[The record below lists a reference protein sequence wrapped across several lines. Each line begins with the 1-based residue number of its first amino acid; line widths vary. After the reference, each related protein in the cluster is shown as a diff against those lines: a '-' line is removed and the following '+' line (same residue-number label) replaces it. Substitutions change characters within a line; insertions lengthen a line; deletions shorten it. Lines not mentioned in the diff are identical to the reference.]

1 MATNQPTTVTD
12 NEFQLFDCV
21 ATRIMSTFDLL
32 RDQLTARRDALLN
45 ALQIMKENYISN
57 ETTRKASITELE
69 TIIQQMQELS
79 VKENTN
85 LKFHRNAIEGYQR
98 KIEEH
103 QTPTKHPCPFFS
115 CPTLAQLETQI
126 AEFGDL
132 KEGVHYSLK
141 KEPVIAVG
149 KKGKADNKLTTAAG
163 LALDELNQ
171 QIYIADWDNS
181 RVQVVSFDGNF
192 LTRFGQGIL
201 KKPFGIAVTEDNVFV
216 TDISLHALF
225 QFNKKDYQLVRRTG
239 TEGGREGELNYPRG
253 LCIDSNGDVFV
264 ADCNNHR
271 VSVFSRDLKFQNC
284 LTTQQLK
291 HPLDVKVTQDSV
303 VVLDYSPN
311 CIHFFSRS
319 GDLLRSCVTQGEDG
333 MVYNPQFFCLDTAG
347 NILITDYYRSSIKI
361 LSPSGQ
367 LIHTIGKEGHGRG
380 ELYYPLGICV
390 TQLGIIFVVS
400 HNSNFS
406 LQSF

>member
-45 ALQIMKENYISN
+45 ALQIMKENYISK

-79 VKENTN
+79 VKVNTN
-85 LKFHRNAIEGYQR
+85 LEIHQEAIEGYRR
-98 KIEEH
+98 KIEER
-103 QTPTKHPCPFFS
+103 QTPTKHPCPLFS

-132 KEGVHYSLK
+132 KEGVDYSLK

-149 KKGKADNKLTTAAG
+149 KEGKANNELNAVD

-171 QIYIADWDNS
+171 LIYIADCNNS
-181 RVQVVSFDGNF
+181 RVQVVSFEGNF
-192 LTRFGQGIL
+192 LKRFGQGIL
-201 KKPFGIAVTEDNVFV
+201 KRPFGIAVTEDNVFV
-216 TDISLHALF
+216 TDFNLHALF
-225 QFNKKDYQLVRRTG
+225 QFSKKDCQLKRRTG
-239 TEGGREGELNYPRG
+239 TRGGREGQLDYPRG
-253 LCIDSNGDVFV
+253 LCIDSNGDVIV
-264 ADCNNHR
+264 ADSSNHR
-271 VSVFSRDLKFQNC
+271 VSVFSRDLKFLNC
-284 LTTQQLK
+284 LTTQHLRYP
-291 HPLDVKVTQDSV
+291 HDVKVTQDSV

-319 GDLLRSCVTQGEDG
+319 GDLLRSCVTQGKDG
-333 MVYNPQFFCLDTAG
+333 MVYGPQFFCLDPAG
-347 NILITDYYRSSIKI
+347 NILITDYNRGSIKI

-367 LIHTIGKEGHGRG
+367 LIHTIGKKGHGRG

>member
-1 MATNQPTTVTD
+1 MATNQPTTVAD

-21 ATRIMSTFDLL
+21 AKRIMSTFDLL

-45 ALQIMKENYISN
+45 ALQIMKENYISK
-57 ETTRKASITELE
+57 ETTRKEAIAELE
-69 TIIQQMQELS
+69 KQIRQMHES
-79 VKENTN
+79 SIKANTN
-85 LKFHRNAIEGYQR
+85 LKVHRNAIQLYELEI
-98 KIEEH
+98 KEH
-103 QTPTKHPCPFFS
+103 QTPTKLPCPFFY

-132 KEGVHYSLK
+132 KEGVDYSLK

-149 KKGKADNKLTTAAG
+149 KKGKADNELNAIG

-171 QIYIADWDNS
+171 LMYIADCVNC

-192 LTRFGQGIL
+192 LTRFGQRIL
-201 KKPFGIAVTEDNVFV
+201 KKPVGIAVTEDNVFV
-216 TDISLHALF
+216 TDCHLHALL
-225 QFNKKDYQLVRRTG
+225 QFSKKDYQLVRRTG
-239 TEGGREGELNYPRG
+239 TRGGREGELNFPRG

-264 ADCNNHR
+264 ADCDNHR
-271 VSVFSRDLKFQNC
+271 VSVFSRDLKFLNC

-291 HPLDVKVTQDSV
+291 LPRDVKVTQDSV
-303 VVLDYSPN
+303 VVLDYSPK

-319 GDLLRSCVTQGEDG
+319 GDLLRSCVTQGKDG
-333 MVYNPQFFCLDTAG
+333 MVYGPQFFCLDPAG
-347 NILITDYYRSSIKI
+347 NSLITDYSHDSIKI

-380 ELYYPLGICV
+380 ELYRPWGICV
-390 TQLGIIFVVS
+390 TQSGTIFVVS
-400 HNSNFS
+400 ANRNFG

>member
-32 RDQLTARRDALLN
+32 RDQLTARRDTLLN
-45 ALQIMKENYISN
+45 ALQIMKENYISK

-69 TIIQQMQELS
+69 TIIRQTQELS

-85 LKFHRNAIEGYQR
+85 LKIHRNAIQLYELE
-98 KIEEH
+98 IEEY
-103 QTPTKHPCPFFS
+103 QTSTEHPCSIFS
-115 CPTLAQLETQI
+115 CPTLAQLETGI

-132 KEGVHYSLK
+132 REGVDYSLK

-149 KKGKADNKLTTAAG
+149 KKGEADNELDDAAG

-171 QIYIADWDNS
+171 LIYIADCVNS
-181 RVQVVSFDGNF
+181 RVQVVSFEGNF
-192 LTRFGQGIL
+192 LTRFGQEIL
-201 KKPFGIAVTEDNVFV
+201 ESPNGIAVTEANVFI
-216 TDISLHALF
+216 TDTNLHALL
-225 QFNKKDYQLVRRTG
+225 QFNKKDYQLVRRTS
-239 TEGGREGELNYPRG
+239 TKGGGEGELDYPSG

-264 ADCNNHR
+264 ADQNNHR

-291 HPLDVKVTQDSV
+291 YPKDVKVTQDSV
-303 VVLDYSPN
+303 VVLDVSPN

-319 GDLLRSCVTQGEDG
+319 GDLLRSCVTQGEEC
-333 MVYNPQFFCLDTAG
+333 MVYGPQFFCLDTAG
-347 NILITDYYRSSIKI
+347 NTLITDYSSSSIKI

-380 ELYYPLGICV
+380 ELYHPYGICV
-390 TQLGIIFVVS
+390 TQSGTIFVVS
-400 HNSNFS
+400 ENRNFS

>member
-45 ALQIMKENYISN
+45 ALQIMKENYISK

-69 TIIQQMQELS
+69 TIIQQTQELS

-85 LKFHRNAIEGYQR
+85 LKVHRNAIQLYELGI
-98 KIEEH
+98 KEH
-103 QTPTKHPCPFFS
+103 QTPTKHSCPFFS

-132 KEGVHYSLK
+132 KEVVDYSLK

-149 KKGKADNKLTTAAG
+149 KKGKADNELDATG

-171 QIYIADWDNS
+171 LIYIADCDNS

-192 LTRFGQGIL
+192 LKRFGKGIL
-201 KKPFGIAVTEDNVFV
+201 KSPFGIAVTEDNVFV
-216 TDISLHALF
+216 TDINLHALF
-225 QFNKKDYQLVRRTG
+225 QFTKKNYQLVRRTG
-239 TEGGREGELNYPRG
+239 TRGGREGQLDYPLG

-264 ADCNNHR
+264 VDSINHR
-271 VSVFSRDLKFQNC
+271 VSVFSRDLKFLNC

-291 HPLDVKVTQDSV
+291 HPRDVKVTQDSV
-303 VVLDYSPN
+303 VVLDYGPPN

-319 GDLLRSCVTQGEDG
+319 GDLLRSCVTLGGDR
-333 MVYNPQFFCLDTAG
+333 MVLIPWFFCLDTAG
-347 NILITDYYRSSIKI
+347 NILITDYYRHSIKI

-380 ELYYPLGICV
+380 ELYHPFGICV
-390 TQLGIIFVVS
+390 TQSGTIFVVS
-400 HNSNFS
+400 DNRNFC

>member
-45 ALQIMKENYISN
+45 ALQIMKENYISK

-69 TIIQQMQELS
+69 TIIRQMQESS

-85 LKFHRNAIEGYQR
+85 LKVHRNAIQLYELE
-98 KIEEH
+98 INEH
-103 QTPTKHPCPFFS
+103 QTSTELPCPFFS

-132 KEGVHYSLK
+132 KEAVDYSLK

-149 KKGKADNKLTTAAG
+149 KKGKADNELNAVG

-171 QIYIADWDNS
+171 LIYIADCNNS

-192 LTRFGQGIL
+192 LTRFGQEIL
-201 KKPFGIAVTEDNVFV
+201 KGPFGIAVTEDNVFV
-216 TDISLHALF
+216 TDYTLHALL
-225 QFNKKDYQLVRRTG
+225 QFSKKDYQLVRRTG
-239 TEGGREGELNYPRG
+239 TEGGRGGELDCPLG
-253 LCIDSNGDVFV
+253 LCIDRNGDVFV
-264 ADCNNHR
+264 ADQNNHR
-271 VSVFSRDLKFQNC
+271 VSVFSRDLKFLNC

-291 HPLDVKVTQDSV
+291 LPFDVKVTQDSV
-303 VVLDYSPN
+303 VVLDSSPN

-319 GDLLRSCVTQGEDG
+319 GDLLRSCVTHGEDG
-333 MVYNPQFFCLDTAG
+333 MVYYPEFFCLDTAG
-347 NILITDYYRSSIKI
+347 NILITDGNRHSIKI

-380 ELYYPLGICV
+380 ELYDPFGICV
-390 TQLGIIFVVS
+390 TQSGAIFVVS
-400 HNSNFS
+400 DNINFC

>member
-45 ALQIMKENYISN
+45 ALQIMKENYISK

-69 TIIQQMQELS
+69 TIIRQMQELS
-79 VKENTN
+79 VKVNTN
-85 LKFHRNAIEGYQR
+85 LEIHQEAIEGYRR
-98 KIEEH
+98 KIEER
-103 QTPTKHPCPFFS
+103 QTPTKHPCPLFS

-132 KEGVHYSLK
+132 KEVVDYSLK

-149 KKGKADNKLTTAAG
+149 KRGKANNELNAAS

-171 QIYIADWDNS
+171 LIYIADCNNS

-192 LTRFGQGIL
+192 LTRFGKGIL
-201 KKPFGIAVTEDNVFV
+201 KQPFGIAVTEDNVFV

-225 QFNKKDYQLVRRTG
+225 QFSKKDCQLKRRTG
-239 TEGGREGELNYPRG
+239 TRGGREGQLDYPRG

-264 ADCNNHR
+264 ADSSNHR
-271 VSVFSRDLKFQNC
+271 VSVFSRNLKFLNC
-284 LTTQQLK
+284 LTTQHLRY
-291 HPLDVKVTQDSV
+291 PRDVKVTQDSV
-303 VVLDYSPN
+303 VVLDRSPN

-319 GDLLRSCVTQGEDG
+319 GDLLRSCVTQGWDG
-333 MVYNPQFFCLDTAG
+333 MVYLPYFFCLDTAG
-347 NILITDYYRSSIKI
+347 NILITDYNRNSIKI

-367 LIHTIGKEGHGRG
+367 LIHTIGKAGHGRG
-380 ELYYPLGICV
+380 ELYRPWGICV
-390 TQLGIIFVVS
+390 TQLGTIFVVS
-400 HNSNFS
+400 ENSNFS

>member
-45 ALQIMKENYISN
+45 ALQIMKENYISK

-85 LKFHRNAIEGYQR
+85 LEIHQEAIEGYRR
-98 KIEEH
+98 KIEER
-103 QTPTKHPCPFFS
+103 QTPTKHPCPLFS
-115 CPTLAQLETQI
+115 CPTLAKLETQI

-132 KEGVHYSLK
+132 KDVDYSLK

-149 KKGKADNKLTTAAG
+149 KKGKADNELNNAVG

-171 QIYIADWDNS
+171 LIYIADCNNS

-192 LTRFGQGIL
+192 LMRFGLGIL
-201 KKPFGIAVTEDNVFV
+201 ERPFGIAVTEDNVFV
-216 TDISLHALF
+216 TDFNLHALL
-225 QFNKKDYQLVRRTG
+225 QFSKKDYKLVRRTG
-239 TEGGREGELNYPRG
+239 IRGGREGELDYPGG

-271 VSVFSRDLKFQNC
+271 VSVFSRDLKFLNC
-284 LTTQQLK
+284 LTTQHLRY
-291 HPLDVKVTQDSV
+291 PRDVKVTQDSV
-303 VVLDYSPN
+303 VVLDRSPN

-319 GDLLRSCVTQGEDG
+319 GDLLRSCVTQGKDG
-333 MVYNPQFFCLDTAG
+333 MVYDPSFFCLDTVG
-347 NILITDYYRSSIKI
+347 NILITDYYRHSIKI

-380 ELYYPLGICV
+380 ELYRPFGICV
-390 TQLGIIFVVS
+390 TQSGTIFVVS
-400 HNSNFS
+400 KYRNSC

>member
-1 MATNQPTTVTD
+1 MATNQPTIVTD

-45 ALQIMKENYISN
+45 ALQIMKENYISK

-69 TIIQQMQELS
+69 TIIRQLQELS

-85 LKFHRNAIEGYQR
+85 LKVHRNAIQLYELGI
-98 KIEEH
+98 KEH
-103 QTPTKHPCPFFS
+103 QTPTKYPCPLFS

-132 KEGVHYSLK
+132 TEGVDYSLK

-149 KKGKADNKLTTAAG
+149 KRGKADNELSATG

-171 QIYIADWDNS
+171 LIYIADCVNS

-201 KKPFGIAVTEDNVFV
+201 KSPWGIAVTEDNVFV
-216 TDISLHALF
+216 TDFNLHALF
-225 QFNKKDYQLVRRTG
+225 QFNKKDYQLVRKTG

-264 ADCNNHR
+264 ADCYNDR
-271 VSVFSRDLKFQNC
+271 VSVFSRDLKFLNC
-284 LTTQQLK
+284 LITQQLK

-303 VVLDYSPN
+303 VVLDKSSN

-319 GDLLRSCVTQGEDG
+319 RDLLRSCVTQGEDG
-333 MVYNPQFFCLDTAG
+333 MVYRPLFFCLDPAG
-347 NILITDYYRSSIKI
+347 NILITDYYRHSIKI

-380 ELYYPLGICV
+380 ELYRPWGICV
-390 TQLGIIFVVS
+390 TQSGTIFVVS
-400 HNSNFS
+400 DNRNFG

>member
-45 ALQIMKENYISN
+45 ALQIMKENYISK

-69 TIIQQMQELS
+69 TIIRQMQEAS

-85 LKFHRNAIEGYQR
+85 LKVHRNAIQIYELEI
-98 KIEEH
+98 KEH
-103 QTPTKHPCPFFS
+103 QTPTKQPCPLFF

-132 KEGVHYSLK
+132 KEGVDYSLK

-149 KKGKADNKLTTAAG
+149 KEGKADNELEAAG

-171 QIYIADWDNS
+171 LIYIADMCNS

-192 LTRFGQGIL
+192 LKRFGQEIL
-201 KKPFGIAVTEDNVFV
+201 KSPFGIAVTEDNVFV
-216 TDISLHALF
+216 TDFNLHALF
-225 QFNKKDYQLVRRTG
+225 QFSKKDYQMVRRTG
-239 TEGGREGELNYPRG
+239 TRGGREGQLDYPRG

-264 ADCNNHR
+264 ADSSNHR
-271 VSVFSRDLKFQNC
+271 VSVFSRDLKFLNC

-303 VVLDYSPN
+303 VVLDSSPN

-319 GDLLRSCVTQGEDG
+319 GDLLRSCVTQGEDD
-333 MVYNPQFFCLDTAG
+333 MVYRPRFFCLDTTG
-347 NILITDYYRSSIKI
+347 NILITDFPHGSIKI

-367 LIHTIGKEGHGRG
+367 LIHTIGKKGHGRG